1 MSREYCPH
9 TMEPHP
15 PARRISRGIR
25 GQATLSFI
33 LLVSGVII
41 EVAIAGAFVVYFLSS
56 SNRGARLSERAFT
69 AAQAGLADVQVR
81 LTRDKTVA
89 ASGPVSYALAVGSD
103 HAAVEVSRTV
113 ADQYTYRYL
122 ATSTGMAGTRSRR
135 VVGVF
140 SVEQLTG
147 QVRSGTFGE
156 VSF

>member
-1 MSREYCPH
+1 MKGGLRTQSANIPSR
-9 TMEPHP
+9 
-15 PARRISRGIR
+15 R

-56 SNRGARLSERAFT
+56 SSRGARLSERAFT

-89 ASGPVSYALAVGSD
+89 ASGPVSYVLAVGTD
-103 HAAVEVSRTV
+103 QAAVEISRTV

-122 ATSTGMAGTRSRR
+122 ATSTGTAGTRSRR
-135 VVGVF
+135 MVGAF
-140 SVEQLTG
+140 SVEQVTG
-147 QVRSGTFGE
+147 QVRSETFGE
-156 VSF
+156 VSW